1 MLELPQNPQLNIAA
15 VSGSWFDFYGSKNEN
30 RNIVY
35 PKIDESVEFETSNG
49 LILQGEFANIH
60 SVGLFW
66 AKNWGYFYDE
76 QVVRWRSSNCH

>member
-1 MLELPQNPQLNIAA
+1 MSELQQKPQSNIGA

-35 PKIDESVEFETSNG
+35 PKIGENVEFETTNG
-49 LILQGEFANIH
+49 LVLTGEFTNKH
-60 SVGLFW
+60 SVGVFW

-76 QVVRWRSSNCH
+76 RVVKWRSSNCH